1 MFEWVYQIPPK
12 YQWFTMNPS
21 FPLIIESTTLASTL
35 LFFFK
40 LIRITLP
47 LIILLSVVF
56 VGLKGRVILQSHVTV
71 KLSLA
76 SGESFCFN
84 KDNLPRVV
92 HSACLGDCLPA
103 LCVWIKIEVYP
114 KKKKKSIE
122 NELELVGNFK
132 LMFKFMP
139 KFWLQ

>member
-1 MFEWVYQIPPK
+1 MGIPNTPKISVIYNEPFIPLDYWIHNLSFHLAFFLIDHSYSPLDYFVQCCFPWVK
-12 YQWFTMNPS
+12 R
-21 FPLIIESTTLASTL
+21 ESNSAA
-35 LFFFK
+35 
-40 LIRITLP
+40 
-47 LIILLSVVF
+47 
-56 VGLKGRVILQSHVTV
+56 HVTA
-71 KLSLA
+71 KLSFA
-76 SGESFCFN
+76 SSESFCLN

-132 LMFKFMP
+132 LMFKYMP
-139 KFWLQ
+139 KFGLQ